1 MEESR
6 QFDEISN
13 KVIGFAIEVHRT
25 LGPGLLE
32 SIYERC
38 LCRELERSSIKFQR
52 QMSLPIRYK
61 GEDLDRDYRIDLV
74 VENSLIVEIK
84 SVEKL
89 IPVHTAQML
98 TYLKISGIKTGLL
111 INFNTAVLKDGL
123 RRFML

>member
-1 MEESR
+1 MAESR

-38 LCRELERSSIKFQR
+38 LCHELERSSISYRR
-52 QMSLPIRYK
+52 QMPLPIRYK
-61 GEDLDRDYRIDLV
+61 GEDLDCDYRLDLV

-84 SVEKL
+84 SVESFA
-89 IPVHTAQML
+89 PVHSAQML

-123 RRFML
+123 RRFVL